1 MQHYEIDS
9 AHAAARVLS
18 LALMA
23 DGVPDKAEFDCLRR
37 LRTLE
42 EIGID
47 DTLFES
53 VLQRFCQDVEQS
65 VGYFDALH
73 YRLPS
78 DFVDALLDEVQ
89 DPQRQRLLL
98 RTIFEIAIADGY
110 LSEGEKLVLARAA
123 SRWGDDAMWPV
134 RIKTSVPS

>member
-1 MQHYEIDS
+1 MRHYETDS

-47 DTLFES
+47 EELFDNI
-53 VLQRFCQDVEQS
+53 LQRFCQDVEQS
-65 VGYFDALH
+65 VGYFDALQ
-73 YRLPS
+73 YRLS
-78 DFVDALLDEVQ
+78 NDFVDALLDEVQ
-89 DPQRQRLLL
+89 DPHSQRILL
-98 RTIFEIAIADGY
+98 RTIVEIAIADGC
-110 LSEGEKLVLARAA
+110 LSEGEKQLLSRA
-123 SRWGDDAMWPV
+123 STRWGTDTQWPV
-134 RIKTSVPS
+134 RIRPTVPS